1 MRYSNI
7 LEGESEAMFLWD
19 LLGCVVASGAGKGGA
34 VVVGVAAVM
43 AQLVLSLYGEVRFL
57 FATMGNRSLTVKV
70 MVSAIPFLVIG
81 VYAMVSAIAFGPFLF
96 SPIEPYLADLMRSLT
111 LTVNGVLTILVLAA
125 LLPILALPYCL
136 LTRTTPLRALATFGV
151 EGVEA
156 VTLLFLYGALFFS
169 PFSFSI
175 LTVGPGTVKWVV
187 YGIFIVAFKDFL
199 LVASLILGL
208 LLRIPERKEPE
219 DAPYVDRPA
228 YYRRQ
233 VQRYLVQDNLTI
245 GIALL
250 FFGPGTSAFLWYL
263 VRDEF
268 EGPLSLNDMGGA
280 ILLAGFLLLL
290 LLGFGGLGLLLV
302 YRRLRPQTAP
312 AYRKLL
318 TMGDIAEMEALFYQE
333 MVAGK
338 PSQRHVGFNQVEL
351 RSPHF
356 CLLRSGIQTKLSWMG
371 PSHTT

>member
-1 MRYSNI
+1 M
-7 LEGESEAMFLWD
+7 
-19 LLGCVVASGAGKGGA
+19 
-34 VVVGVAAVM
+34 
-43 AQLVLSLYGEVRFL
+43 
-57 FATMGNRSLTVKV
+57 
-70 MVSAIPFLVIG
+70 
-81 VYAMVSAIAFGPFLF
+81 
-96 SPIEPYLADLMRSLT
+96 
-111 LTVNGVLTILVLAA
+111 
-125 LLPILALPYCL
+125 
-136 LTRTTPLRALATFGV
+136 
-151 EGVEA
+151 
-156 VTLLFLYGALFFS
+156 
-169 PFSFSI
+169 
-175 LTVGPGTVKWVV
+175 GPGTVKWVV

-219 DAPYVDRPA
+219 DAPYVDRQA

-268 EGPLSLNDMGGA
+268 RAPFSPDDMVGG

-338 PSQRHVGFNQVEL
+338 PSRRHVGFNQVEL

-371 PSHTT
+371 PPHTT

>member
-1 MRYSNI
+1 
-7 LEGESEAMFLWD
+7 MFLWD

-43 AQLVLSLYGEVRFL
+43 AQLILSLYGEVRFL

-96 SPIEPYLADLMRSLT
+96 SPIEPYLADLMLSLT

-136 LTRTTPLRALATFGV
+136 LTRTTPLRVLATFGV
-151 EGVEA
+151 EGAAA
-156 VTLLFLYGALFFS
+156 VTLLVLYGTLFFS

-338 PSQRHVGFNQVEL
+338 PSRRHVGFNQVEL

-356 CLLRSGIQTKLSWMG
+356 CLLRSGIQTKLLWVG
-371 PSHTT
+371 PPHTT